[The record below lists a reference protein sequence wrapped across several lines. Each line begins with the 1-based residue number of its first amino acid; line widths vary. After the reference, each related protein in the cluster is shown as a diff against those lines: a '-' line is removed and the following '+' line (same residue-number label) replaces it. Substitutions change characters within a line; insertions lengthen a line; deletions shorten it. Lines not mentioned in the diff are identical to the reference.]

1 MNKKIVVTSN
11 VLPVGEFYT
20 YHENESRDILFIFRR
35 EVQKVAKELEDDYK
49 IKLIDSNKDKCKK
62 LSKNLDNSFATNFL
76 PI

>member
-35 EVQKVAKELEDDYK
+35 ELQKVAKELEDDFNER
-49 IKLIDSNKDKCKK
+49 LNNGDSYG
-62 LSKNLDNSFATNFL
+62 KNIELL
-76 PI
+76 